1 MNRISHQIPTRILP
15 VLLLSFPCGIVHAGD
30 EVAFEIISEGL
41 ANGVSDD
48 GGVVVGQNNS
58 GGFIWTLDGLQEIGG
73 VAAIAADA
81 DGSFITGDRSLPSG
95 DYKPAERFGCFVSQF
110 SP

>member
-1 MNRISHQIPTRILP
+1 MFRFAIAFIYAWDMNRISHQIPTRILP

-48 GGVVVGQNNS
+48 GGVVVGVELGNH
-58 GGFIWTLDGLQEIGG
+58 LLQ
-73 VAAIAADA
+73 
-81 DGSFITGDRSLPSG
+81 P
-95 DYKPAERFGCFVSQF
+95 
-110 SP
+110 